1 MPCPYRLNR
10 GQGGANAYRRP
21 LVASN
26 SWPGEAIDV
35 PERAAITP
43 RPWLTLRRRET
54 TWGLLFAAPTVVFLA
69 VFSLAPMAYALA
81 ISFTRFNLTSPP
93 QFIGLDNYRSLLTD
107 SLFHNSLRVTA
118 VYVLGTVIPVW
129 GISLGLAMLLVR
141 ARVFS
146 SVWRTL
152 LFLPS
157 VLPLVSVALVWKLFF
172 HLQGPMN
179 DLLGM
184 VNAGPIQWLT
194 STRFAPLALIV
205 MSWWHAASYYMV
217 IFLAGLLAIPR
228 TLYEAAE
235 VDGAT
240 GWQRFRDVTVP
251 LLRTTFFLVIVIS
264 IINGLRTFVFQQVL
278 TTGGPGT
285 STQVITLLIYQT
297 AFSFTQMG
305 RASAMS
311 IVLFVLVLCFSVF
324 QYRLFRE
331 RE

>member
-1 MPCPYRLNR
+1 MVSDASPVIRH
-10 GQGGANAYRRP
+10 P
-21 LVASN
+21 LTTTSQRSV
-26 SWPGEAIDV
+26 
-35 PERAAITP
+35 TP
-43 RPWLTLRRRET
+43 RQREMV
-54 TWGLLFAAPTVVFLA
+54 WGLLFAAPAIVFLA

-81 ISFTRFNLTSPP
+81 ISFTDFNLTSPP
-93 QFIGLDNYRSLLTD
+93 EFVGIDNYRALLRDTQ
-107 SLFHNSLRVTA
+107 FHNSLRVSA
-118 VYVLGTVIPVW
+118 FYVLGTVVPVW
-129 GISLGLAMLLVR
+129 GISLGLALLVVR
-141 ARVFS
+141 ARVFA

-172 HLQGPMN
+172 HLNGAMN
-179 DLLGM
+179 GLLGYLAIPP
-184 VNAGPIQWLT
+184 VPWLT
-194 STRFAPLALIV
+194 STQYAPWALII

-235 VDGAT
+235 MDGAG
-240 GWQRFRDVTVP
+240 GWQRFRDITAP
-251 LLRTTFFLVIVIS
+251 LLRNTFFLVIVIS

-278 TTGGPGT
+278 TTGGPANA
-285 STQVITLLIYQT
+285 TQVITLLIYQT

-311 IVLFVLVLCFSVF
+311 IVLFLLMLVFSLVQF
-324 QYRLFRE
+324 RLFRE

>member
-1 MPCPYRLNR
+1 VAI
-10 GQGGANAYRRP
+10 GGWA
-21 LVASN
+21 
-26 SWPGEAIDV
+26 GEADDHLPGDQPHV
-35 PERAAITP
+35 VR
-43 RPWLTLRRRET
+43 RWQTLRGRET
-54 TWGLLFAAPTVVFLA
+54 VWGLLFAAPTVVFLA

-81 ISFTRFNLTSPP
+81 ISFTRFDLTSPP
-93 QFIGLDNYRSLLTD
+93 EFIGFGNYRSLLTD

-118 VYVLGTVIPVW
+118 FYVLGTVIPVW
-129 GISLGLAMLLVR
+129 AISLGLALLLVR

-172 HLQGPMN
+172 HLSGPMN
-179 DLLGM
+179 DLLGI
-184 VNAGPIQWLT
+184 VGVAPVQWLT
-194 STRFAPLALIV
+194 STRLAPLALIV

-235 VDGAT
+235 LDGAG
-240 GWQRFRDVTVP
+240 GWQRFRDITIP
-251 LLRTTFFLVIVIS
+251 LLRTTLFLVIVIS

-311 IVLFVLVLCFSVF
+311 IVLFVLVLCFSII

>member
-1 MPCPYRLNR
+1 M
-10 GQGGANAYRRP
+10 
-21 LVASN
+21 
-26 SWPGEAIDV
+26 
-35 PERAAITP
+35 
-43 RPWLTLRRRET
+43 TLRRRET
-54 TWGLLFAAPTVVFLA
+54 AWGLVFAAPAIVFLA
-69 VFSLAPMAYALA
+69 IFSLAPMAYALA
-81 ISFTRFNLTSPP
+81 ISFTKFNLTSPP
-93 QFIGLDNYRSLLTD
+93 EFIGLDNYRSLLRD
-107 SLFHNSLRVTA
+107 GQFHNSLRVSA
-118 VYVLGTVIPVW
+118 IYVLGTVVPVW
-129 GISLGLAMLLVR
+129 ALSLGLALLVVQ

-172 HLQGPMN
+172 HLNGAMN
-179 DLLGM
+179 GLLGG
-184 VNAGPIQWLT
+184 VGIAPIPWLT
-194 STRFAPLALIV
+194 STQHAPLALIV

-235 VDGAT
+235 MDGAG
-240 GWQRFRDVTVP
+240 GWQRFRDITVP
-251 LLRTTFFLVIVIS
+251 LLRHTFFLVIVIS

-278 TTGGPGT
+278 TTGGPANA
-285 STQVITLLIYQT
+285 TQVITLLIYQT

-311 IVLFVLVLCFSVF
+311 IVLFVVMLVFSILQF
-324 QYRLFRE
+324 RLFRE

>member
-1 MPCPYRLNR
+1 M
-10 GQGGANAYRRP
+10 
-21 LVASN
+21 
-26 SWPGEAIDV
+26 
-35 PERAAITP
+35 TP
-43 RPWLTLRRRET
+43 SPSSGLRRRET
-54 TWGLLFAAPTVVFLA
+54 AWGLLFAAPAIVFLA

-81 ISFTRFNLTSPP
+81 ISFTKFDLTSPP
-93 QFIGLDNYRSLLTD
+93 VFIGLDNYRSLLRD
-107 SLFHNSLRVTA
+107 SQFHNSLRVSA

-129 GISLGLAMLLVR
+129 ALSLGLALLLVR
-141 ARVFS
+141 ARAFS

-172 HLQGPMN
+172 HLNGAMN
-179 DLLGM
+179 GLLAS
-184 VNAGPIQWLT
+184 VAIPPIPWLT
-194 STRFAPLALIV
+194 STQYAPWALIV
-205 MSWWHAASYYMV
+205 MSWWHATSYYMV

-228 TLYEAAE
+228 TLYEAAAI
-235 VDGAT
+235 DGAG
-240 GWQRFRDVTVP
+240 GWDRFRDITLP

-278 TTGGPGT
+278 TTGGPANA
-285 STQVITLLIYQT
+285 TQVITLMIYQT

-311 IVLFVLVLCFSVF
+311 IVLFVIMLVFSIMQF
-324 QYRLFRE
+324 RLFRE

>member
-1 MPCPYRLNR
+1 M
-10 GQGGANAYRRP
+10 
-21 LVASN
+21 
-26 SWPGEAIDV
+26 
-35 PERAAITP
+35 TP
-43 RPWLTLRRRET
+43 SPSSGLRRRET
-54 TWGLLFAAPTVVFLA
+54 TWGLLFAAPAIVFLA

-81 ISFTRFNLTSPP
+81 ISFTKFDLTSPP
-93 QFIGLDNYRSLLTD
+93 VFIGLGNYRSLLGD
-107 SLFHNSLRVTA
+107 SQFHNSLRVSA

-129 GISLGLAMLLVR
+129 ALSLGLALLLVR
-141 ARVFS
+141 ARAFS

-172 HLQGPMN
+172 HLNGAMN
-179 DLLGM
+179 GLLASVGIP
-184 VNAGPIQWLT
+184 PIPWLT
-194 STRFAPLALIV
+194 STQYAPWALIV
-205 MSWWHAASYYMV
+205 MSWWHATSYYMV
-217 IFLAGLLAIPR
+217 IFLAGLLAIPG

-235 VDGAT
+235 IDGAG
-240 GWQRFRDVTVP
+240 GWDRFRDITLP

-278 TTGGPGT
+278 TTGGPAN
-285 STQVITLLIYQT
+285 STQVITLMIYQT

-311 IVLFVLVLCFSVF
+311 IVLFVIMLIFSIIQF
-324 QYRLFRE
+324 RLFRE